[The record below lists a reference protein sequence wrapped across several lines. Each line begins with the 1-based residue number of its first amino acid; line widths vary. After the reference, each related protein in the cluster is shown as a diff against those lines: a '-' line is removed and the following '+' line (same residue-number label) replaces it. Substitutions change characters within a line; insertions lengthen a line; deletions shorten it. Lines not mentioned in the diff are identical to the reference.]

1 MRDKYNSNYKIRKNE
16 RIKVNLKLILN
27 EERVSVASFYDI
39 TLTTKTPPLYNKIL
53 TISEDNSPK
62 LAYRP

>member
-39 TLTTKTPPLYNKIL
+39 TLTTKTPPPLQ
-53 TISEDNSPK
+53 
-62 LAYRP
+62 